1 MNKKNYPGWYYEHV
15 DLGYNYRLNEI
26 QSALGLAQLKRLEKW
41 IKIREKIFNIYSKE
55 LSKLPLIL
63 PKKFKNLKSSNHLYV
78 IQTLDKSGKIRDK
91 LQFFEKKRIEA
102 NLHYIQY
109 IHNHI
114 IKKLV
119 LKITNFQMLIC
130 IIRDVYQFRCLL
142 V

>member
-91 LQFFEKKRIEA
+91 LYNFLKKKE
-102 NLHYIQY
+102 
-109 IHNHI
+109 
-114 IKKLV
+114 
-119 LKITNFQMLIC
+119 
-130 IIRDVYQFRCLL
+130 
-142 V
+142 